1 MKVHRV
7 LRHGERLRPEYLPA
21 TGQDEGWAGKSTAE
35 ERPDGQVTGI
45 VRRFSPKEC
54 AASEAVD
61 LGLTRSAH
69 ANAMDMSARLTGT
82 AGLASLA
89 GLFSACMGWFFLDRL
104 VLDHWRAPAFGASE
118 MVFLV
123 VGLFLLFISQWIFLR
138 PLRLELFRARNEG
151 TLFDRK
157 RRKVYRLF
165 KDARSGL
172 LGLFKPWP
180 VLCCE
185 YDWDLLDAEHNANLV
200 TSGSTVSRQH
210 HLVFI
215 VRRSAD
221 DPTIIDSFN
230 VGNALI
236 LGETTVAPLYEHI
249 RRYMEEGGPAFAGG
263 VTREPAPEEQNF
275 LEQVGFH
282 KPYVREYLRWWGK
295 NLPFMLLFHA
305 LFPITV
311 PLALIFA
318 FFNWLARR
326 TAIELEWPKEVLDAI
341 GPPLVGEE
349 LQRQEQAAAQ
359 RMEKRRW
366 LPAPQ
371 AQKADTAAV
380 AAPAAWVARAKP
392 VLTEAPLAVHTLNH
406 AGGLLKLKHKPSSK
420 RAIRYVVVDAKQS
433 VHRGLLDA
441 AGAADLID
449 LPAGELSIAYFPGP
463 RK

>member
-1 MKVHRV
+1 MRVQNV

-21 TGQDEGWAGKSTAE
+21 SGQAEGWAGKSTSE

-45 VRRFSPKEC
+45 VQRFSPKRC
-54 AASEAVD
+54 ASSDAVD
-61 LGLTRSAH
+61 LGLTRRAH
-69 ANAMDMSARLTGT
+69 AAAMDLGARLTGT
-82 AGLASLA
+82 MGLVSIV
-89 GLFSACMGWFFLDRL
+89 GLFGACMGWFFFDLMALGLWRTSDFGAFEIVLL
-104 VLDHWRAPAFGASE
+104 VL
-118 MVFLV
+118 V
-123 VGLFLLFISQWIFLR
+123 LLGVLWTQVTFLR
-138 PLRLELFRARNEG
+138 ALRLELFRARNEG
-151 TLFDRK
+151 TIFDRQ

-165 KDARSGL
+165 KDARSGV

-200 TSGSTVSRQH
+200 TSGSTVSRRH

-215 VRRSAD
+215 VRRSAE

-263 VTREPAPEEQNF
+263 VTREPEAEDPTF

-282 KPYVREYLRWWGK
+282 KPYVREYFRWWGK

-318 FFNWLARR
+318 FFNWLARK
-326 TAIELEWPKEVLDAI
+326 TAIELEWPQEVLDAV
-341 GPPLVGEE
+341 GPPLVGKALE
-349 LQRQEQAAAQ
+349 QQEQSAALQ
-359 RMEKRRW
+359 MQKRRW
-366 LPAPQ
+366 VVPSDGKKPANEPI
-371 AQKADTAAV
+371 
-380 AAPAAWVARAKP
+380 AAPAPWVANVKP
-392 VLTEAPLAVHTLNH
+392 VKTEAPLAVHTLQH
-406 AGGLLKLKHKPSSK
+406 VGGVLQLRHKPSSK
-420 RAIRYVVVDAKQS
+420 RAIRYVVVDGQQS
-433 VHRGLLDA
+433 VHRGLLNA
-441 AGAADLID
+441 VGEADLVD
-449 LPAGELSIAYFPGP
+449 LPAGELSIAYFLAP
-463 RK
+463 RS